1 MAKNKIEL
9 TVSLGNPNGMPGV
22 DAVKEWVWTVYGSL
36 KLPQADVSPT
46 RRTVRF
52 TMPLP
57 EDE

>member
-9 TVSLGNPNGMPGV
+9 TVSMGHPSTIPEIEAVRDWV
-22 DAVKEWVWTVYGSL
+22 DLVYTSV
-36 KLPQADVSPT
+36 KLPQASVSPT